1 MINSARRFLRCTGV
15 AFLAR
20 LQYEF
25 LKALVAPVSD
35 HIPWRHIPKHW
46 VWRPK
51 PQGSLDRVAV
61 EKLRYQIA
69 NAGNLLQMVLQFLGD
84 AIVQPNGF
92 AADSPEL
99 GQFVLVELQESG
111 YTGIV
116 EGAMVGPEIERV
128 GFRDSAV
135 QG

>member
-1 MINSARRFLRCTGV
+1 MASGANRFLSSTGV

-35 HIPWRHIPKHW
+35 HIPWRHISKHG
-46 VWRPK
+46 VRRPK

-69 NAGNLLQMVLQFLGD
+69 
-84 AIVQPNGF
+84 I
-92 AADSPEL
+92 EL
-99 GQFVLVELQESG
+99 EQIRP
-111 YTGIV
+111 IV
-116 EGAMVGPEIERV
+116 EQHRHVHPPRV
-128 GFRDSAV
+128 AV
-135 QG
+135 DARRSL